1 MEIAGRDIGP
11 GKEPYIIAELG
22 VNHDGSPERALE
34 LAEAAA
40 DAGVDAIKLQH
51 FEARRLMSSAS
62 RLAAYQKAAGET
74 DPVEMLA
81 RLEMSLEA
89 MNAVIEVAHR
99 RGIHAIVTVFS
110 DTLVASSNE
119 LAWDAYKTASPDIIN
134 RPLLNELLKTGKP
147 VIVSTGAST
156 LPEVGRALTWMKDA
170 RDRLAVLQC
179 VSSYPTSMENAE
191 LGGIAAI
198 ADIFPGPVGYSDHTP
213 ETHTGM
219 EAVSRGAC
227 ILEKHF
233 TLDRNAKG
241 PDHAA
246 SLEPAQMKEYVSL
259 AREAVHQLEA
269 RKKYGSPTTFSR
281 AKIEA
286 VKRVLEIEQDVRRVS
301 RQSLV
306 AARDLAAGHVLMR
319 GDLVIKRPGTGI
331 EPWKLDEVLGKQLTE
346 AVSADQPLPHAAVG

>member
-1 MEIAGRDIGP
+1 MHIGGREIKPKG
-11 GKEPYIIAELG
+11 EPYIIAELG
-22 VNHDGSPERALE
+22 VNHDGSAACAVE
-34 LAEAAA
+34 LARAAA
-40 DAGVDAIKLQH
+40 EAGVDAIKLQH

-62 RLAAYQKAAGET
+62 RLAAYQAAAGET

-81 RLEMSLEA
+81 RLELPLAA
-89 MNAVIEVAHR
+89 MREVIEIAHE

-110 DTLVASSNE
+110 DSLVEASNE
-119 LAWDAYKTASPDIIN
+119 LPWDAYKTASPDIIN
-134 RPLLNELLKTGKP
+134 RPLLNELLLTQKP

-156 LPEVGRALTWMKDA
+156 LSEVGRALTWMKEA

-179 VSSYPTSMENAE
+179 VSSYPTSIEHAE

-213 ETHTGM
+213 DVHTGM

-259 AREAVHQLEA
+259 AREAVQQLEA
-269 RKKYGSPTTFSR
+269 SRKYGSPTTFSR
-281 AKIEA
+281 RPVEA

-306 AARDLAAGHVLMR
+306 AARDLAAGHVLTR

-331 EPWKLDEVLGKQLTE
+331 EPWKLDEVLGKQLTQNV
-346 AVSADQPLPHAAVG
+346 AADQPLPHGAVG